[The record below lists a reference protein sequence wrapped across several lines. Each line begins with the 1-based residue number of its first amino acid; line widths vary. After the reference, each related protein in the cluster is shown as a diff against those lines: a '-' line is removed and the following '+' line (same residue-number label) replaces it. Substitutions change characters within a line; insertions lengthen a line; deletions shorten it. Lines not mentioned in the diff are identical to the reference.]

1 MTCYQKYPPCK
12 GSSDNAHLG
21 QGLDFAL
28 VSFVVLFFFSISFVL
43 FFIFSFIIWSLSKRF
58 AFFFFKLEGEY
69 ECHKY
74 FIFIAH
80 LALFL
85 TFRPCQQSTQ

>member
-1 MTCYQKYPPCK
+1 MTYFEKCPLCK
-12 GSSDNAHLG
+12 ESTKNTHWG
-21 QGLDFAL
+21 QR
-28 VSFVVLFFFSISFVL
+28 FFFFPPFAL
-43 FFIFSFIIWSLSKRF
+43 FFIFWLYYLVTKQKVC
-58 AFFFFKLEGEY
+58 AFFKLEAEY

>member
-1 MTCYQKYPPCK
+1 MRRIP
-12 GSSDNAHLG
+12 
-21 QGLDFAL
+21 FAMIVL
-28 VSFVVLFFFSISFVL
+28 KTPAWVKVFFLLSLHICFVFHFFG
-43 FFIFSFIIWSLSKRF
+43 FIIWSLSKRF
-58 AFFFFKLEGEY
+58 AGWLFLKLKGEY

-74 FIFIAH
+74 FIFLAH